1 MNNQFCRNSIR
12 ESGLGFR
19 LSVAIT
25 QMNVK
30 MLSKIWH
37 LCFQTI
43 KMVGELKTLSKLLIH
58 TVSKKIESRKKF
70 K

>member
-12 ESGLGFR
+12 ESGLGFK
-19 LSVAIT
+19 LSIAIT

-43 KMVGELKTLSKLLIH
+43 R
-58 TVSKKIESRKKF
+58 IESELLTLKKT
-70 K
+70 